1 MSLQLMR
8 ERVKHSGSTARE
20 EMIIDGQNLLKEEL
34 EHDSSYSPTMY
45 FWNPVLRCDDRPA
58 KVRIY
63 KRKYS
68 SLNGNYQNFLTTY
81 DNPIKI
87 GEYLHDTKDNTYW
100 LIYNSFNVND
110 VHYEGKMIQCNYLL
124 RWQLAN
130 GEIIERYSNIVS
142 ASKYDV
148 GETGNSTLVLS
159 SNNYTILI
167 GYCEEGFELE
177 GKRVFIDM
185 KPIKPT
191 KVFKITRSDDVLY
204 NADGIGSL
212 LSFIADKV
220 EFNPNAD
227 NQELR
232 ICDYN
237 SNTPLPPTPSEPNET
252 TDSSAISGEAS
263 VREDHKY
270 NLQIIYDGNNYIF
283 AGGGY
288 KEFSAVLTDEKGNTA
303 DDNIEWKVTMLPE
316 QEKYIIYENVN
327 ENSIR
332 VKSLYSSSI
341 LGTNIL
347 LTASTPKIKSQLYIE
362 IGGGI

>member
-1 MSLQLMR
+1 MK

-20 EMIIDGQNLLKEEL
+20 EMIIAGQNLLKEEL

-45 FWNPVLRCDDRPA
+45 FWNPILGCDDRPA

-87 GEYLHDTKDNTYW
+87 GEYLHDTKDDTYW

-159 SNNYTILI
+159 SNNYTVLI

-185 KPIKPT
+185 KPTEPT
-191 KVFKITRSDDVLY
+191 KVFKITRSDDVIY
-204 NADGIGSL
+204 NSYGVGSL
-212 LSFIADKV
+212 LSFIADKT
-220 EFNPNAD
+220 EYNPNKD
-227 NQELR
+227 NQQLK
-232 ICDYN
+232 ICDYIDLPFIP
-237 SNTPLPPTPSEPNET
+237 STPQPPNET
-252 TDSSAISGEAS
+252 TDLKCVIFGNT
-263 VREDHKY
+263 
-270 NLQIIYDGNNYIF
+270 NLKNGYKRTYTVTFTDKDGNTIDCQGINYQWNVVSDFDVKQTI
-283 AGGGY
+283 
-288 KEFSAVLTDEKGNTA
+288 TDNKITVSVN
-303 DDNIEWKVTMLPE
+303 
-316 QEKYIIYENVN
+316 N
-327 ENSIR
+327 ENIIGCSFPIS
-332 VKSLYSSSI
+332 VCIDGII
-341 LGTNIL
+341 L
-347 LTASTPKIKSQLYIE
+347 SEIKVNVTE
-362 IGGGI
+362 

>member
-1 MSLQLMR
+1 MK
-8 ERVKHSGSTARE
+8 ERIKHSGSTARE

-34 EHDSSYSPTMY
+34 GHDSSYSPTMY
-45 FWNPVLRCDDRPA
+45 FWNPVLGCDDRPA

-87 GEYLHDTKDNTYW
+87 GEYLHDTKDDTYW

-124 RWQLAN
+124 RWQLTS

-148 GETGNSTLVLS
+148 GENGNSTLVLS
-159 SNNYTILI
+159 SNNYTVLI

-185 KPIKPT
+185 KSTNPI

-204 NADGIGSL
+204 NSGSMGSL
-212 LSFIADKV
+212 LSFIADKT
-220 EFNPNAD
+220 EFNPNND
-227 NQELR
+227 NQELK
-232 ICDYN
+232 ICDYIDP
-237 SNTPLPPTPSEPNET
+237 STPLPPTPSEPDET
-252 TDSSAISGEAS
+252 TDLSATITTNG
-263 VREDHKY
+263 
-270 NLQIIYDGNNYIF
+270 
-283 AGGGY
+283 
-288 KEFSAVLTDEKGNTA
+288 VLKVGFYRTYTVNFTDENGDIVDWNAVNFTWNVVSSFEVEQAESSNK
-303 DDNIEWKVTMLPE
+303 IRLKVSDEDRIGSSFLL
-316 QEKYIIYENVN
+316 QCIID
-327 ENSIR
+327 
-332 VKSLYSSSI
+332 
-341 LGTNIL
+341 
-347 LTASTPKIKSQLYIE
+347 STVVGEIKIIVFDT
-362 IGGGI
+362 

>member
-1 MSLQLMR
+1 MSLRLMK
-8 ERVKHSGSTARE
+8 ERVKHSGSSARE

-45 FWNPVLRCDDRPA
+45 FWNPVSGCDDRPA

-142 ASKYDV
+142 ASKYDI
-148 GETGNSTLVLS
+148 GENGNNTLVLS

-167 GYCEEGFELE
+167 GYCKEGFELE

-185 KPIKPT
+185 KPEKPT
-191 KVFKITRSDDVLY
+191 KVFKITRNDDVLY
-204 NADGIGSL
+204 NSGSTGAL
-212 LSFIADKV
+212 LSFIADKT
-220 EFNPNAD
+220 EFKPNVD
-227 NQELR
+227 NQELK
-232 ICDYN
+232 ICDYR
-237 SNTPLPPTPSEPNET
+237 SMSSDLPPSPHPTIDLRCVIT
-252 TDSSAISGEAS
+252 
-263 VREDHKY
+263 
-270 NLQIIYDGNNYIF
+270 
-283 AGGGY
+283 
-288 KEFSAVLTDEKGNTA
+288 GNTVLKNGYSRTYTA
-303 DDNIEWKVTMLPE
+303 TINDKHGKNMKWDSTLFSWRIISDFHIEKCLSDN
-316 QEKYIIYENVN
+316 
-327 ENSIR
+327 
-332 VKSLYSSSI
+332 
-341 LGTNIL
+341 
-347 LTASTPKIKSQLYIE
+347 KIKLKVDDESLIGASFLLQLLHHDVVMAVHKITIAE
-362 IGGGI
+362 LIK

>member
-1 MSLQLMR
+1 MSLQLMK

-63 KRKYS
+63 NRKYS
-68 SLNGNYQNFLTTY
+68 SLNGNYQHFLTTY
-81 DNPIKI
+81 DNPVKI
-87 GEYLHDTKDNTYW
+87 GEYLHDTKDDTYW

-124 RWQLAN
+124 RWQLSN
-130 GEIIERYSNIVS
+130 GEIIERYVNIVS

-177 GKRVFIDM
+177 SKRVFIDM
-185 KPIKPT
+185 KPVDPI

-204 NADGIGSL
+204 NSGNMGSL
-212 LSFIADKV
+212 LSFIADKT
-220 EFNPNAD
+220 EFNPNKD

-232 ICDYN
+232 ICDYIDP
-237 SNTPLPPTPSEPNET
+237 SSPLPPTPSEPNET
-252 TDSSAISGEAS
+252 TDLRCMISGNT
-263 VREDHKY
+263 
-270 NLQIIYDGNNYIF
+270 NLKNGYKRTYTVTFSDKDGNVIDWSNIDYQWNVI
-283 AGGGY
+283 
-288 KEFSAVLTDEKGNTA
+288 A
-303 DDNIEWKVTMLPE
+303 DFEVEHTIIDNKISFKI
-316 QEKYIIYENVN
+316 KN
-327 ENSIR
+327 EDLIGAYFLLNISVNSIIMS
-332 VKSLYSSSI
+332 KTKI
-341 LGTNIL
+341 NI
-347 LTASTPKIKSQLYIE
+347 IE
-362 IGGGI
+362 

>member
-8 ERVKHSGSTARE
+8 ERVKYSGSTARE

-34 EHDSSYSPTMY
+34 EHDSSYSLTMY
-45 FWNPVLRCDDRPA
+45 FWNPVLGCDDRPA

-87 GEYLHDTKDNTYW
+87 GEYLHDTKDDTYW

-130 GEIIERYSNIVS
+130 GKIIERFSNIVS

-167 GYCEEGFELE
+167 GYCDEGFELE

-185 KPIKPT
+185 KPTKPT

-204 NADGIGSL
+204 HSGQMGSL
-212 LSFIADKV
+212 LSFI
-220 EFNPNAD
+220 
-227 NQELR
+227 
-232 ICDYN
+232 
-237 SNTPLPPTPSEPNET
+237 
-252 TDSSAISGEAS
+252 GAS
-263 VREDHKY
+263 C
-270 NLQIIYDGNNYIF
+270 IIQ
-283 AGGGY
+283 
-288 KEFSAVLTDEKGNTA
+288 V
-303 DDNIEWKVTMLPE
+303 
-316 QEKYIIYENVN
+316 
-327 ENSIR
+327 
-332 VKSLYSSSI
+332 
-341 LGTNIL
+341 
-347 LTASTPKIKSQLYIE
+347 
-362 IGGGI
+362 

>member
-1 MSLQLMR
+1 MSLQLMK

-45 FWNPVLRCDDRPA
+45 FWNPVLGCDDKPA

-87 GEYLHDTKDNTYW
+87 GEYLHDTKDDTYW
-100 LIYNSFNVND
+100 LVYNSFNVND

-124 RWQLAN
+124 KWQLAN

-185 KPIKPT
+185 KPTKPT

-204 NADGIGSL
+204 NSGNMGSL

-220 EFNPNAD
+220 EFNPNDD

-237 SNTPLPPTPSEPNET
+237 KNTTPLPPTPSEPNET
-252 TDSSAISGEAS
+252 TDLRCIISGNT
-263 VREDHKY
+263 
-270 NLQIIYDGNNYIF
+270 NLRNGYDRTYTAEIQDENGNGIKWDDSRHIWRVLSDFLVEQTIVGNKIKLKILDESLIGSSFLLQLIDQY
-283 AGGGY
+283 Y
-288 KEFSAVLTDEKGNTA
+288 DYVLTG
-303 DDNIEWKVTMLPE
+303 
-316 QEKYIIYENVN
+316 
-327 ENSIR
+327 
-332 VKSLYSSSI
+332 VKI
-341 LGTNIL
+341 TIV
-347 LTASTPKIKSQLYIE
+347 E
-362 IGGGI
+362 

>member
-1 MSLQLMR
+1 MK
-8 ERVKHSGSTARE
+8 ERVKHSGSTARD
-20 EMIIDGQNLLKEEL
+20 EMIIDGQKLLKEEL

-45 FWNPVLRCDDRPA
+45 FWNPVLECDDRPA

-87 GEYLHDTKDNTYW
+87 GEYLHDTKDDTYW

-130 GEIIERYSNIVS
+130 GEIIKRYSNIVS

-167 GYCEEGFELE
+167 GYCDEGFELE

-185 KPIKPT
+185 KQAKPT

-204 NADGIGSL
+204 NSGNMGSL

-220 EFNPNAD
+220 EFNPNDD

-237 SNTPLPPTPSEPNET
+237 NSHTPLPPTPSEPDET
-252 TDSSAISGEAS
+252 TDLRCVISGNT
-263 VREDHKY
+263 
-270 NLQIIYDGNNYIF
+270 NLKNGYSRVYTVTFTDKEGNAVDWQDVNYQWNLKSDFDVKQTI
-283 AGGGY
+283 
-288 KEFSAVLTDEKGNTA
+288 SGNTITIKVENE
-303 DDNIEWKVTMLPE
+303 DFIGSSFLLGISIGNSMMIETKINI
-316 QEKYIIYENVN
+316 
-327 ENSIR
+327 
-332 VKSLYSSSI
+332 
-341 LGTNIL
+341 
-347 LTASTPKIKSQLYIE
+347 IE
-362 IGGGI
+362 

>member
-1 MSLQLMR
+1 MSLQLMK
-8 ERVKHSGSTARE
+8 ERIKHSGSTARE

-45 FWNPVLRCDDRPA
+45 FWNPVLGCDDRPA

-87 GEYLHDTKDNTYW
+87 GEYLHDTKDDTYW

-124 RWQLAN
+124 KWQLAN

-185 KPIKPT
+185 KPTNPT

-204 NADGIGSL
+204 NSGNMGSL
-212 LSFIADKV
+212 LSFIADKT
-220 EFNPNAD
+220 EFNPNDD

-237 SNTPLPPTPSEPNET
+237 KNTTPIPPQPSIPDET
-252 TDSSAISGEAS
+252 TDLRCVISGNT
-263 VREDHKY
+263 
-270 NLQIIYDGNNYIF
+270 NLKN
-283 AGGGY
+283 GY
-288 KEFSAVLTDEKGNTA
+288 RRSYTVTFTDSDENAVD
-303 DDNIEWKVTMLPE
+303 WK
-316 QEKYIIYENVN
+316 NVDYKWN
-327 ENSIR
+327 
-332 VKSLYSSSI
+332 VKSDFDVKQTI
-341 LGTNIL
+341 NDN
-347 LTASTPKIKSQLYIE
+347 KIIVSVNDENL
-362 IGGGI
+362 IGGSFFIQILICETVLSEVKINIIE

>member
-1 MSLQLMR
+1 MSLQLMK

-45 FWNPVLRCDDRPA
+45 FWNPVLGCDDRPA

-87 GEYLHDTKDNTYW
+87 GEYLHDTKDDTYW

-130 GEIIERYSNIVS
+130 GEIIERWSNIVS

-185 KPIKPT
+185 KPTKPT

-204 NADGIGSL
+204 NSGNIGSL

-220 EFNPNAD
+220 EFNPNDD

-237 SNTPLPPTPSEPNET
+237 KNTTSLPSTPSEPNKT
-252 TDSSAISGEAS
+252 TDLRCVISGNT
-263 VREDHKY
+263 
-270 NLQIIYDGNNYIF
+270 NLKNGYRRSYTVAFTDKDGN
-283 AGGGY
+283 
-288 KEFSAVLTDEKGNTA
+288 AVD
-303 DDNIEWKVTMLPE
+303 W
-316 QEKYIIYENVN
+316 QNVDYQWN
-327 ENSIR
+327 
-332 VKSLYSSSI
+332 VKSDFDVKQTIVDNKITVSVNDENLIEGSFLVSI
-341 LGTNIL
+341 SIDGTVLSEIKINIV
-347 LTASTPKIKSQLYIE
+347 E
-362 IGGGI
+362 

>member
-1 MSLQLMR
+1 MSLQLMK

-45 FWNPVLRCDDRPA
+45 FWNPVLGCDDRPA

-87 GEYLHDTKDNTYW
+87 GEYLHDTKDDTYW

-124 RWQLAN
+124 RWQLAS

-159 SNNYTILI
+159 SNNYTVLI
-167 GYCEEGFELE
+167 GYCDEGFELE

-204 NADGIGSL
+204 NSGNMGSL

-237 SNTPLPPTPSEPNET
+237 STTPLPPTPSEPNET
-252 TDSSAISGEAS
+252 TDLRCAISGNTNLKNGYNRSYTVTFSDTHGNSVDWQNANYHWKVVSDFSVDQITYENKIDLFVDDENLVYSKAS
-263 VREDHKY
+263 FL
-270 NLQIIYDGNNYIF
+270 LQIIVQDLVIT
-283 AGGGY
+283 
-288 KEFSAVLTDEKGNTA
+288 ETQI
-303 DDNIEWKVTMLPE
+303 NIVE
-316 QEKYIIYENVN
+316 
-327 ENSIR
+327 
-332 VKSLYSSSI
+332 
-341 LGTNIL
+341 
-347 LTASTPKIKSQLYIE
+347 
-362 IGGGI
+362 

>member
-1 MSLQLMR
+1 MKKR
-8 ERVKHSGSTARE
+8 IKHSGSTARE
-20 EMIIDGQNLLKEEL
+20 EMIIDGQNLLQEEL

-45 FWNPVLRCDDRPA
+45 FWNSVLGCDDKPA
-58 KVRIY
+58 KVRIF

-87 GEYLHDTKDNTYW
+87 GEYLHDTKDDTYW

-124 RWQLAN
+124 RWQLSN
-130 GEIIERYSNIVS
+130 GEIINRWANIVS

-185 KPIKPT
+185 KPVDPT

-204 NADGIGSL
+204 NSGNMGSL
-212 LSFIADKV
+212 LSFIADKT
-220 EFNPNAD
+220 EFNPNTD

-232 ICDYN
+232 ICDYIDP
-237 SNTPLPPTPSEPNET
+237 SSPLPPTPPEPDET
-252 TDSSAISGEAS
+252 TDLRCVISGNTNLKSRYHRTYTVTFTDKEDNDVDWEEVNYHWNIVSNYEVKQVFSENKITVS
-263 VREDHKY
+263 VNDEDRIGSSF
-270 NLQIIYDGNNYIF
+270 LIQVII
-283 AGGGY
+283 
-288 KEFSAVLTDEKGNTA
+288 
-303 DDNIEWKVTMLPE
+303 DNIIVSEIKV
-316 QEKYIIYENVN
+316 
-327 ENSIR
+327 
-332 VKSLYSSSI
+332 
-341 LGTNIL
+341 NI
-347 LTASTPKIKSQLYIE
+347 TE
-362 IGGGI
+362 

>member
-1 MSLQLMR
+1 MSLQLMK
-8 ERVKHSGSTARE
+8 ERIKHSGSTARE

-45 FWNPVLRCDDRPA
+45 FWNPVLGCDDRPA

-87 GEYLHDTKDNTYW
+87 GEYLHDTKDDTYW

-124 RWQLAN
+124 KWQLAN

-185 KPIKPT
+185 KPTKPT

-204 NADGIGSL
+204 NSGNMGSL
-212 LSFIADKV
+212 LSFIADKT
-220 EFNPNAD
+220 EFNPNDD

-237 SNTPLPPTPSEPNET
+237 KNTTPLPPTPSEPNET
-252 TDSSAISGEAS
+252 TDLRCVISGNTNLKNGYRRTYS
-263 VREDHKY
+263 VMFTDT
-270 NLQIIYDGNNYIF
+270 DGNDIN
-283 AGGGY
+283 
-288 KEFSAVLTDEKGNTA
+288 
-303 DDNIEWKVTMLPE
+303 W
-316 QEKYIIYENVN
+316 QNVN
-327 ENSIR
+327 YQWNVIADFDIKQTINNSKITVSINDENLIGSSFFIQILIGETVLSEIEVSI
-332 VKSLYSSSI
+332 V
-341 LGTNIL
+341 
-347 LTASTPKIKSQLYIE
+347 E
-362 IGGGI
+362 